1 MNFFNKPYKSIYKDD
16 ISEYF
21 LTDICTLNKKY
32 KIKNWRL
39 NRKVDPSRI
48 NDIKSYLLTNK
59 CTILPG
65 IISGWEIDGDLSQAK
80 SMKDLEI
87 YDGYHRICAAID
99 SNISLLIR
107 ISKCNLDIIKDDFKS
122 INQSISVPYLY
133 LEENNIKKRQIIENV
148 VDKFCE
154 TYPNN
159 VSPKRNC
166 QKQNFNRDNFISL
179 LQNLEIDFFIEN
191 LDVKIYQILLGLNN
205 QAKIYVKTNKITT
218 PKKCDYYQFWLFYL
232 EQQTILVK
240 IKEELH

>member
-1 MNFFNKPYKSIYKDD
+1 MNFFNKQHKSIYKDD

-21 LTDICTLNKKY
+21 LTDINSLHKKY

-39 NRKVDPSRI
+39 NRKVDLVRI
-48 NDIKSYLLTNK
+48 NEIKTYLLMNK

-65 IISGWEIDGDLSQAK
+65 IISGWEIDGDL
-80 SMKDLEI
+80 EI

-99 SNISLLIR
+99 SNINLLIR
-107 ISKCNLDIIKDDFKS
+107 ISKCNIDIIKYDFKS

-133 LEENNIKKRQIIENV
+133 LEENNLKKRQIIESV

-154 TYPNN
+154 AYPHNI
-159 VSPKRNC
+159 SPNRNC

-191 LDVKIYQILLGLNN
+191 LDVKIYQILFGLNN

-240 IKEELH
+240 IKEELN